1 MMELKYE
8 NDPTIRKDKQEL
20 NNNKVL
26 RITATN
32 NIRIGMYKKV
42 LV

>member
-1 MMELKYE
+1 MGLKYE

-26 RITATN
+26 RITATKYIEN
-32 NIRIGMYKKV
+32 LIKKD
-42 LV
+42 LKI